1 VSRSDEPDS
10 RDWIPPEDMRGIF
23 EGFKR
28 ARSCMSIDG
37 DGPEEALNYLID
49 AVEELAI
56 HVAGDRGRRDG

>member
-1 VSRSDEPDS
+1 
-10 RDWIPPEDMRGIF
+10 MRGIF